1 VPLPFMTAA
10 GQTGAA
16 DPAETSP
23 LPHDAREHW
32 RRPYRP
38 GPWRVGGAAVL
49 LLLASYL
56 LFSALIIALAG
67 AVPGALVCVGA
78 GLVVIALALRLL
90 RVGVWVSAYGLRRV
104 GLLNTVTLRWSE
116 VAAVRTVQQPV
127 RWLGLPRTV
136 QGQALDV
143 VRAGSGEPLRTLLT
157 DHNADFLARPEAFD
171 RAADV
176 IEAWAAES
184 WSGGQ
189 SGAQPGAQSAAHQ
202 GPGAHSWPQQGAQD
216 LPWAQSVTQPGAQ
229 PWSGAPGTP
238 VR

>member
-1 VPLPFMTAA
+1 MPLPFMTAA
-10 GQTGAA
+10 GQSGAA
-16 DPAETSP
+16 EPADQNP
-23 LPHDAREHW
+23 LPHETREHW

-49 LLLASYL
+49 LLIASYM

-67 AVPGALVCVGA
+67 AVPGALVCLGA
-78 GLVVIALALRLL
+78 ALAVIAFALRLL
-90 RVGVWVSAYGLRRV
+90 RVGVWVSAHGLRRV
-104 GLLNTVTLRWSE
+104 GLLSTVTLSWAE

-143 VRAGSGEPLRTLLT
+143 VRGGEGESLRTLLT

-176 IEAWAAES
+176 IEGWAAES
-184 WSGGQ
+184 WF
-189 SGAQPGAQSAAHQ
+189 GAQE
-202 GPGAHSWPQQGAQD
+202 
-216 LPWAQSVTQPGAQ
+216 LT
-229 PWSGAPGTP
+229 
-238 VR
+238 RR

>member
-1 VPLPFMTAA
+1 MPLPFMTAA

-16 DPAETSP
+16 DHADQTP

-49 LLLASYL
+49 LLLASYM

-67 AVPGALVCVGA
+67 AVPGALVCLA
-78 GLVVIALALRLL
+78 AALAVIAFALRLL
-90 RVGVWVSAYGLRRV
+90 RVGVWVSAHGLRRV
-104 GLLNTVTLRWSE
+104 GLLNTVTLHWRE

-143 VRAGSGEPLRTLLT
+143 VRAGDGEPLRPLLT
-157 DHNADFLARPEAFD
+157 DHNADFLARPEAFE

-176 IEAWAAES
+176 IEGWAAE
-184 WSGGQ
+184 WHQ
-189 SGAQPGAQSAAHQ
+189 AAH
-202 GPGAHSWPQQGAQD
+202 GAA
-216 LPWAQSVTQPGAQ
+216 
-229 PWSGAPGTP
+229 AP
-238 VR
+238 R